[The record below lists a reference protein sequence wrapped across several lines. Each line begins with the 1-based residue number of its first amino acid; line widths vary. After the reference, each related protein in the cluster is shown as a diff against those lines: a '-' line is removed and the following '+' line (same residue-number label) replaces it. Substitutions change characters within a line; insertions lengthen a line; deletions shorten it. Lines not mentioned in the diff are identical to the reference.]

1 MDAIDIALIYTLT
14 SDEKTQKRIADLAA
28 AQEVYYVAQ
37 KKAADDQKNA
47 DATLALAIDAQKKA
61 DAKVAEAEA
70 VMQTAAKQK
79 QDLDDL
85 IKAHAVDVKA
95 LNDEKAAFT
104 SVTQAVD
111 KQQAEKS
118 AALAAAE
125 ADLKLRSDVF
135 ARESSSKAASL
146 TEQGAEIEKQM
157 LALQKKQEALKA
169 AMGG

>member
-14 SDEKTQKRIADLAA
+14 SDEKTQKRIAELAA
-28 AQEVYYVAQ
+28 AQEVFYVAQ
-37 KKAADDQKNA
+37 KKAEVDQKSA
-47 DATLALAIDAQKKA
+47 DATLALALDAQKKA

-70 VMQTAAKQK
+70 ATVAAAKQK
-79 QDLDDL
+79 QDLADL
-85 IKAHAVDVKA
+85 IAAHAIDVKA

-104 SVTQAVD
+104 QVTQAVD

-118 AALAAAE
+118 ASLAAAE

-135 ARESSSKAASL
+135 ARESSSKEASL
-146 TEQGAEIEKQM
+146 IAKSKDIESQM